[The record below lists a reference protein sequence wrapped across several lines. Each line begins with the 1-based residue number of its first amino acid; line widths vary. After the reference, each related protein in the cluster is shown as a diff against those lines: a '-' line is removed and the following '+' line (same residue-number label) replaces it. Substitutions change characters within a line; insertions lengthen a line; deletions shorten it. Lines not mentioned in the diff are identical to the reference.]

1 MEVKEIFEGQES
13 LTLEQ
18 FNEIATSKGAKF
30 VDLSAGGYVSE
41 RKFNSEL
48 SSKDKQIESLN
59 ETIAQRDTDLE
70 AVKTQLAEAGNDAE
84 KLSEV
89 SNQLSTLQSK
99 YDEDTKAF
107 QNQLSQ
113 QAREFA
119 VKEYASTK
127 QFTSSAAKRDY
138 IEQMLKAEDVKF
150 NKKGQLVGM
159 EDFDTEYSTDN
170 ADAFVVEKS
179 PEPEATPEPPKPS
192 FAASTP
198 GTEAPKKPT
207 LSEMMAM
214 KNANPD
220 MPINF

>member
-1 MEVKEIFEGQES
+1 MEIKQIFEGQES

-30 VDLSAGGYVSE
+30 VDLSDGGYVSE
-41 RKFNSEL
+41 RKFNSEIA
-48 SSKDKQIESLN
+48 SKDKQIELLN
-59 ETIAQRDTDLE
+59 TTISERDTDLE
-70 AVKTQLAEAGNDAE
+70 AVKNQLAEAGSDAD
-84 KLSEV
+84 KLTEV
-89 SNQLSTLQSK
+89 TNQLTTLQAK
-99 YDEDTKAF
+99 YDEDTKSY
-107 QNQLSQ
+107 QSQLSQ

-150 NKKGQLVGM
+150 NKKGQLIGM

-170 ADAFVVEKS
+170 ADAFVVEAPAE
-179 PEPEATPEPPKPS
+179 PEPTPAEPKPQ

-198 GTEAPKKPT
+198 GAEAPKKPS
-207 LSEMMAM
+207 LSEMMAA

-220 MPINF
+220 MAVNF

>member
-1 MEVKEIFEGQES
+1 MEVKEIFEGNET

-18 FNEIATSKGAKF
+18 FTEIATSKGAKF
-30 VDLSAGGYVSE
+30 VDLSTGGYVSE
-41 RKFNSEL
+41 KKFNSEL
-48 SSKDKQIESLN
+48 ASKDKQIESLN

-70 AVKTQLAEAGNDAE
+70 AVKTQLAEAGSDAE

-89 SNQLSTLQSK
+89 SNQLTTLQSK

-159 EDFDTEYSTDN
+159 EDFDTDYSTDN
-170 ADAFVVEKS
+170 ADAFVVETP
-179 PEPEATPEPPKPS
+179 PEPKAPEEPKPS

-198 GTEAPKKPT
+198 GTDAPKKPT

-220 MPINF
+220 MAINF

>member
-1 MEVKEIFEGQES
+1 MEVKEIFEGNET

-41 RKFNSEL
+41 RKFNSEIA
-48 SSKDKQIESLN
+48 SKDKQIESLN

-170 ADAFVVEKS
+170 ADAFVIEKS
-179 PEPEATPEPPKPS
+179 PEPEVTPEPPKPS

>member
-1 MEVKEIFEGQES
+1 MNITEVFNGAES

-30 VDLSAGGYVSE
+30 VDLSEGGYVSE

-48 SSKDKQIESLN
+48 ASKDKQIETLN
-59 ETIAQRDTDLE
+59 NTLSERDTDLE
-70 AVKTQLAEAGNDAE
+70 AVKTKLAEAGNDAD
-84 KLSEV
+84 KLTELSG
-89 SNQLSTLQSK
+89 QLTALQSK
-99 YDEDTKAF
+99 YDEDTKSYQA
-107 QNQLSQ
+107 QLSQ

-150 NKKGQLVGM
+150 NKKGQLTGM
-159 EDFDTEYSTDN
+159 EDFDADYANDN
-170 ADAFVVEKS
+170 ADAFVVES
-179 PEPEATPEPPKPS
+179 TPEPEAPKEPKPQ
-192 FAASTP
+192 FAAPTP

-207 LSEMMAM
+207 LSEMMQA
-214 KNANPD
+214 KNENPE
-220 MPINF
+220 MAINF

>member
-1 MEVKEIFEGQES
+1 MEMKEIFEGHET

-41 RKFNSEL
+41 KKFNSEL
-48 SSKDKQIESLN
+48 ASKDKQIESLN
-59 ETIAQRDTDLE
+59 ETITQRDTDLE

-107 QNQLSQ
+107 QTQLSQ

-159 EDFDTEYSTDN
+159 EDFDTDYATDN
-170 ADAFVVEKS
+170 ADAFVIETP
-179 PEPEATPEPPKPS
+179 PEPAAPAEPKPS